1 MKDLLDN
8 FEEYALLILFPCMV
22 TVVFIA
28 TLARYLNLFPMFWG
42 EELARYIMV
51 FMAYI
56 GAGLGMKKGAHV
68 GVSFVVDRFHDP
80 KVRFALDL
88 FRLVIIL
95 FFCGL
100 ILNYFNQII
109 RAQISMGQ
117 TSPALFLP
125 MWVPYSAVPLGMI
138 LVGLRAIEAFWKS
151 GRKYIRNKTA
161 PMGSAR

>member
-1 MKDLLDN
+1 MRRLLDN

-22 TVVFIA
+22 AVVFVA
-28 TLARYLNLFPMFWG
+28 TMARYLNLFPMFWG
-42 EELARYIMV
+42 EEVARYIMV

-56 GAGLGMKKGAHV
+56 GAGLGMKKGSHV
-68 GVSFVVDRFHDP
+68 GVSFLVDRFGNP
-80 KVRFALDL
+80 VIRFMLDL
-88 FRLVIIL
+88 FRIGVIL

-125 MWVPYSAVPLGMI
+125 MWVPYSAVPLGMV
-138 LVGLRAIEAFWKS
+138 LVGFRALEAFWKS
-151 GRKYIRNKTA
+151 TGKYIEKRAALK
-161 PMGSAR
+161 G

>member
-1 MKDLLDN
+1 MKNLLDN

-56 GAGLGMKKGAHV
+56 GAGLGMKRGAHV
-68 GVSFVVDRFHDP
+68 GVSFLVDRFRNR
-80 KVRFALDL
+80 KVRFVLDL
-88 FRLVIIL
+88 FRLGVIL
-95 FFCGL
+95 FFCVL
-100 ILNYFNQII
+100 ILTYFNQII

-125 MWVPYSAVPLGMI
+125 MWVPYSAVPLGMV
-138 LVGLRAIEAFWKS
+138 LVGLRAAEAFWKS
-151 GRKYIRNKTA
+151 AGKYLFSGKADAGVMR
-161 PMGSAR
+161 